1 MQDGDRVSSM
11 DVTVEQINALAPD
24 DASVKAAQKLLVPSK
39 WQILQFNDEA
49 IWGECKGSGKR
60 PYQVRVDVQGP
71 AFKCSC
77 PSRKFPCKH
86 SLALLFLLNSSKKQ
100 FTETPP
106 PAWVTDWLES
116 RRKRSEK
123 KAQRATKPA
132 KPVDPKAKKK
142 RTDRRKEN
150 IQAGL
155 KDLELWLLDIFRQGL
170 ATLQS
175 RDSDY
180 WNGFAARMV
189 DAQAPGVG
197 LVVRNMGAICNDNG
211 ETDWPVRLTRMMG
224 KLYLL
229 KQGFSRFDSLP
240 PELQADLRTAAG
252 WAYSSEEVLER
263 GDVLHDNFFVEGISL
278 TDSEK
283 LREQRIWLRGR
294 KSGRSALL
302 LNFAYGTQPFEVSV
316 QPGASIEAE
325 VVFFP
330 GSVPQR
336 VIEKRR
342 IGTQENGKPV
352 PGFGTIEQAAEAIA
366 AACSKNPW
374 LNRLPVRLDNVVPIH
389 RNNRSGFTDK
399 QNKWLPVHSGFRR
412 FWHLAALS
420 GGNPI
425 SVFCEW
431 MEGSVLPLSSCSS
444 DGFVN
449 LFTELTVG

>member
-1 MQDGDRVSSM
+1 M
-11 DVTVEQINALAPD
+11 DFTIEQITALAPD
-24 DASVKAAQKLLVPSK
+24 DASVKAARKLLAPSK
-39 WQILQFNDEA
+39 WQILQLDDKA
-49 IWGECKGSGKR
+49 IWGECKGSGKK

-86 SLALLFLLNSSKKQ
+86 SLALLFLLNSSRKQ
-100 FTETPP
+100 FTETAP
-106 PAWVTDWLES
+106 PAWVTEWLES
-116 RRKRSEK
+116 RRKRSGK
-123 KAQRATKPA
+123 KAQQATKPA
-132 KPVDPKAKKK
+132 NPVDPKAKKK
-142 RTDRRKEN
+142 RIDRRKEN

-155 KDLELWLLDIFRQGL
+155 KDLELWLLDILRQGL

-175 RDSDY
+175 RDPDY

-197 LVVRNMGAICNDNG
+197 LIVRNMGAICNSS
-211 ETDWPVRLTRMMG
+211 EPDWPVRLTGMIG

-229 KQGFSRFDSLP
+229 KQGFSRFDTLP
-240 PELQADLRTAAG
+240 PELQADLRTAVG
-252 WAYSSEEVLER
+252 WACSSEEVLER
-263 GDVLHDNFFVEGISL
+263 GDVLHDSFFVEGVSL

-283 LREQRIWLRGR
+283 MREQRIWLRGQ

-302 LNFAYGTQPFEVSV
+302 LNFAYGRQSLEVSV

-336 VIEKRR
+336 VIEKQR
-342 IGTQENGKPV
+342 IGTQDSGEPA
-352 PGFGTIEQAAEAIA
+352 PGFGSIDQAVEAIA
-366 AACSKNPW
+366 GVCSKNPW
-374 LNRLPVRLDNVVPIH
+374 INRLPVRLDNVVPIE
-389 RNNRSGFTDK
+389 RDNRTGFVDM
-399 QNKWLPVHSGFRR
+399 QNKWLPVHSRFRR

-431 MEGSVLPLSSCSS
+431 MEGSVMPLSSYSS
-444 DGFVN
+444 DGFAN

>member
-1 MQDGDRVSSM
+1 M
-11 DVTVEQINALAPD
+11 DFTVEQITALAPD
-24 DASVKAAQKLLVPSK
+24 DSSVKAARKLLAPSK

-49 IWGECKGSGKR
+49 IWGECKGSGKK

-100 FTETPP
+100 FTETAAPP
-106 PAWVTDWLES
+106 WVTEWLES

-123 KAQRATKPA
+123 KAQKATKPA
-132 KPVDPKAKKK
+132 GPVDPKARKK

-155 KDLELWLLDIFRQGL
+155 KDLELWLLDILRGGL
-170 ATLQS
+170 ATLQN
-175 RDSDY
+175 RGPDY

-197 LVVRNMGAICNDNG
+197 LVVRNMGVICSSNS
-211 ETDWPVRLTRMMG
+211 EPHWPVRLTGMIG

-240 PELQADLRTAAG
+240 PELQADLRTVVG
-252 WAYSSEEVLER
+252 WPYSSEEVLER
-263 GDVLHDNFFVEGISL
+263 GEVLHDNFFVEGMSL

-283 LREQRIWLRGR
+283 MREQRIWLRGR

-302 LNFAYGTQPFEVSV
+302 LNFAYGTQPLEVSV
-316 QPGASIEAE
+316 QPGANIEAE

-336 VIEKRR
+336 VIEKKR
-342 IGTQENGKPV
+342 IGTRENGEPA
-352 PGFGTIEQAAEAIA
+352 PGFESIDRAVEAIA
-366 AACSKNPW
+366 ADCSKNPW
-374 LNRLPVRLDNVVPIH
+374 PNRMPVRLDNVVPTK
-389 RNNRSGFTDK
+389 RNDRSGFVDK
-399 QNKWLPVHSGFRR
+399 QNKWLPVHSKFRR

-431 MEGSVLPLSSCSS
+431 MEGAVLPLSSYSS